1 MNKKIY
7 PFYFT
12 WPTLALYAVFFVV
25 PGLMGFYYAF
35 TDWNSYSPDVHFIG
49 LDNFRKLFSSSEH
62 YVSYIY
68 NTIVFTV
75 STIVLKTVLG
85 LAFALILNEGVRM
98 KNVHRVMIFM
108 PAIVPM
114 LVVGLIFKSVLNPAT
129 GLLNETL
136 RFVGLGFLAK
146 QWLVDINWAFKS
158 IIAVDTWKGVG
169 YIMII
174 LLAGLQSISRS
185 YYEAAEIDGAHWW
198 AKLRYI
204 TIPLL
209 MPALVVT
216 TVLNLLHGLKVF
228 EIVYVL
234 TNGGPG
240 YATDVLFTVIFKEF
254 SLGRYGFG
262 TALSSVLFVFMTAL
276 GYFVIRLMAREEAN
290 GQ

>member
-7 PFYFT
+7 PFSFT
-12 WPTLALYAVFFVV
+12 LPTLALYAVFFVI

-35 TDWNSYSPDVHFIG
+35 TDWNSYSSAINFVG
-49 LDNFRKLFSSSEH
+49 LDNFRKLFSASEH
-62 YVSYIY
+62 YMGYIS
-68 NTIVFTV
+68 NTLEFTV

-85 LAFALILNEGVRM
+85 LAFALVLNEGVRM
-98 KNVHRVMIFM
+98 KNVHRVLIFM

-129 GLLNETL
+129 GLLNESL
-136 RFVGLGFLAK
+136 RFVGLGVLAK
-146 QWLVDINWAFKS
+146 QWLVDIDWAFKS

-198 AKLRYI
+198 AKLRFI

-209 MPALVVT
+209 MPALIVT

-228 EIVYVL
+228 EVVYVL

-254 SLGRYGFG
+254 SLGRYGVG
-262 TALSSVLFVFMTAL
+262 TALSSVLFVFMTAA
-276 GYFVIRLMAREEAN
+276 GYFVIRLMAREEEN